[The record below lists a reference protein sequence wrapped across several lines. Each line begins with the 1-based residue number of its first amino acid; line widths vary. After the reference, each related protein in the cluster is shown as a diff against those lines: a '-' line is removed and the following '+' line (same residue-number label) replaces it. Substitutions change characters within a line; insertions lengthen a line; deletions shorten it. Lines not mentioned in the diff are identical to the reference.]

1 MLLKPDVNFNVY
13 LTNTCSQKL
22 APPTVDEDRGGVA
35 FAASD
40 NVFGHARVVARV
52 CEACFFDDE
61 IVVGRDEIIGVACW
75 VDQILVPLPL
85 HLEINFNDQNSM

>member
-1 MLLKPDVNFNVY
+1 MPGPAVGFHMCLFNI
-13 LTNTCSQKL
+13 CSQRL
-22 APPTVDEDRGGVA
+22 SPTVDENRGRVA

-52 CEACFFDDE
+52 CKACFFDDE

-75 VDQILVPLPL
+75 VDQILVSLPL
-85 HLEINFNDQNSM
+85 HLEIHFNGQNSL